1 MKRIRAFRTAVV
13 ALAALAA
20 FALPALAQEEVTD
33 LGTFKDWNARSYKD
47 GGGKLVCTMYSVP
60 KTSEGDY
67 TNRGEVYVFVTHRP
81 AHNRVDE
88 VSVDIGYT
96 FKKGAPVNVIIS
108 GTTFELFSDRSTA
121 WTRDSKSDR
130 TLVRAMRAGADM
142 IVQGVSSRGTRT
154 TDTYSLSGF
163 TAAHNAISN
172 ACKVR

>member
-1 MKRIRAFRTAVV
+1 MKRARVLGLAVIAIV
-13 ALAALAA
+13 S
-20 FALPALAQEEVTD
+20 FAGLGLPALAQEGLED
-33 LGTFKDWNARSYKD
+33 LGTFTDWQARSYKE
-47 GGGKLVCTMYSVP
+47 GGALVCTMYSTP
-60 KTSEGDY
+60 KSSEGDY
-67 TNRGEVYVFVTHRP
+67 SNRGDVFAFVTHRP
-81 AHNRVDE
+81 AHNRIDE
-88 VSVDIGYT
+88 VSVNIGYT

-130 TLVRAMRAGADM
+130 ALVRAMRAGAEM
-142 IVQGVSSRGTRT
+142 IIQGVSSRGTRT